1 MSHIDDL
8 AAFVGASPSS
18 FHAARQS
25 ADRLVA
31 DGFTELDER
40 QPWSLQPGGFVVVR
54 DGSFIAFRV
63 PDAPDGFRIVGAH
76 TDSPGFKVKPEPLLW
91 AAGWRQVGVEV
102 YGGPLPNSWLDRE
115 LGIAGRVVT
124 RSGVEHLVRTPAWLR
139 IAQLAIHLDRSQG
152 EKLAL
157 DRQHHLQPVFGIGA
171 PVDVLD
177 LVANEAGVEPG
188 EVAGHDLFAYV
199 AQPPEVFGPQNDLF
213 ASGRLDNLSSVH
225 AGLRALQVAEPGPD
239 VQLLACFDHEEVGS
253 ASATGAAGAFL
264 ETVLSR
270 IAASLGRTAAEHA
283 AALARSTCVSADA
296 GHAVHPNY
304 AHLHDPAHRPLLNRG
319 PLLKTNANQRYATD
333 ALGAAMWRRACAEAG
348 VPTQTFVSNNDV
360 PCGSTIGPITAT
372 RLGIR
377 TVDVGIPLLSMHSAR
392 ELAGAHDP
400 GYLAAAL
407 GAYLSG
413 A

>member
-54 DGSFIAFRV
+54 DGSFVAFRV

-76 TDSPGFKVKPEPLLW
+76 TDSPGFKVKPESLLW
-91 AAGWRQVGVEV
+91 ASGWRQVGLEV

-115 LGIAGRVVT
+115 LGIAGRLVT
-124 RSGVEHLVRTPAWLR
+124 RAGVEHLVRTPAWLR

-177 LVANEAGVEPG
+177 LVATEAGVEPG

-225 AGLRALQVAEPGPD
+225 AGLRALQVAAPGPD
-239 VQLLACFDHEEVGS
+239 VQVLACFDHEEVGS

-270 IAASLGRTAAEHA
+270 IAAAVGHTAAEHA

>member
-63 PDAPDGFRIVGAH
+63 PHAPDGFRIVGAH
-76 TDSPGFKVKPEPLLW
+76 TDSPGFKLKPEPLLW
-91 AAGWRQVGVEV
+91 ASGWRQVGVEV

-124 RSGVEHLVRTPAWLR
+124 RAGVEHLVRTPAWLR

-177 LVANEAGVEPG
+177 LVATEAGVEPG

-270 IAASLGRTAAEHA
+270 IAASLGRTPAEHA

>member
-91 AAGWRQVGVEV
+91 ASGWRQVGVEV

-124 RSGVEHLVRTPAWLR
+124 RAGVEHLVRTPAWLR

-177 LVANEAGVEPG
+177 LVATEAGVEPG